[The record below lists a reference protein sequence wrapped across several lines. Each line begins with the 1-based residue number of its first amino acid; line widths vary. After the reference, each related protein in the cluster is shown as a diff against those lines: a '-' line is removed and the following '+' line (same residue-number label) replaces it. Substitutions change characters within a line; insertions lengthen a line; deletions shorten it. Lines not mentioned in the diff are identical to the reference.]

1 VEGSLWPRGVFN
13 IPAAGASI
21 STEVLNMKLP
31 VETFRILKRLG
42 QERRKLA
49 VEAQRVRL
57 LRSIVLNEIRR
68 KGL

>member
-1 VEGSLWPRGVFN
+1 
-13 IPAAGASI
+13 
-21 STEVLNMKLP
+21 MKIP

-49 VEAQRVRL
+49 VEAQRNRL

-68 KGL
+68 KGR